1 MGVKARVN
9 KWDMIELESFCT
21 AKEMINKVKMQ
32 STEREK
38 IFEMIWLTNGSIS
51 KYTVSSYSSVT
62 KTNLIKK
69 MCRRPRHFFR
79 EDIQRASR
87 CVKRCSGSL
96 SMREMQIKTTV
107 RHHLALIRMTISK
120 KTVSSKCWR
129 GCGEERS
136 LVHYWWEGKL
146 VQLLWKTVWNFL

>member
-107 RHHLALIRMTISK
+107 RCHITPVKWPSSK
-120 KTVSSKCWR
+120 KSTDNKCWR
-129 GCGEERS
+129 ECREK
-136 LVHYWWEGKL
+136 GKL
-146 VQLLWKTVWNFL
+146 CSVGGNISWYNHYGE